1 MPRVIAAAEKAGALG
16 AFLSGSGSTIAAVT
30 LTRSTQSWRSH
41 VARGKIDIA
50 RTIIITTADNDGAQI
65 KLHQTSESNFRW
77 VTDLKISNSS
87 PSTSF
92 SDAAVDFAPAIL
104 RGILYALSFIYE
116 RIVQLRLY
124 LYRKRIFR
132 ERTLGCLVISI
143 GNLTVGGHGQD
154 ADRRKIRARLASR
167 RTPRRH
173 SQPRL
178 QRACRVPSKRSWLD
192 RLQNKDVDPPRVVSD
207 GKSLLL
213 DSLTAGD
220 EPYML
225 AHNLKDVI
233 VLVDKDRVKSGLFA
247 IDKWKVD
254 TLLLDDGLQYLHLK
268 HRLDI
273 VLVDR
278 QAPFGNEFLLP
289 RGTLREPPRNLRR
302 ASYIFITK
310 STGEPNDAL
319 IERIRRYNRTAEIIE
334 CAHKPLYLQNIF
346 TGEQLPLERLRD
358 TFIGSICGI
367 AAPESFEDG
376 LRKLGA
382 RIDLAKRYIDHH
394 RYTEAELQ
402 SFINRCIR
410 RDLEMIVTTEKDAV
424 RMPRLAETE

>member
-1 MPRVIAAAEKAGALG
+1 MSRSFENLEQFAIDVILERRGG
-16 AFLSGSGSTIAAVT
+16 VRAAV
-30 LTRSTQSWRSH
+30 
-41 VARGKIDIA
+41 
-50 RTIIITTADNDGAQI
+50 
-65 KLHQTSESNFRW
+65 
-77 VTDLKISNSS
+77 
-87 PSTSF
+87 
-92 SDAAVDFAPAIL
+92 L
-104 RGILYALSFIYE
+104 RGFLYLLSLIYE
-116 RIVQLRLY
+116 RLVQVRLF

-132 ERTLGCLVISI
+132 ERALGCLVISI
-143 GNLTVGGHGQD
+143 GNLTVGGTGKTPIVEKF
-154 ADRRKIRARLASR
+154 ARALQKGGRHVAILSR
-167 RTPRRH
+167 GYKSVPR
-173 SQPRL
+173 
-178 QRACRVPSKRSWLD
+178 PSKRGWLAKLRGD
-192 RLQNKDVDPPRVVSD
+192 NPAPPRVVSD

-225 AHNLKDVI
+225 AHNLKNVV

-247 IDKWKVD
+247 IENMNAD

-310 STGEPNDAL
+310 STGESNEGL
-319 IERIRRYNRTAEIIE
+319 IKRVRRYNRTAEIIE
-334 CAHKPLYLQNIF
+334 CAHKALHLQNVI
-346 TGEQLPLERLRD
+346 TGKIAPLEKLD
-358 TFIGSICGI
+358 GTFIGSICGI

-382 RIDLAKRYIDHH
+382 RIEIAKRYIDHH
-394 RYTEAELQ
+394 RYTETELR

-424 RMPRLAETE
+424 RFPLLGKAEVPIFFLRVEIEILSGHETWEHCVARICQPQPILTPERFFA

>member
-1 MPRVIAAAEKAGALG
+1 MGRTAENLEQFAIDVILERRHGFRAGL
-16 AFLSGSGSTIAAVT
+16 
-30 LTRSTQSWRSH
+30 
-41 VARGKIDIA
+41 
-50 RTIIITTADNDGAQI
+50 
-65 KLHQTSESNFRW
+65 
-77 VTDLKISNSS
+77 
-87 PSTSF
+87 
-92 SDAAVDFAPAIL
+92 L
-104 RGILYALSFIYE
+104 RGILYGLSFIYE

-124 LYRKRIFR
+124 LYRKRILR

-143 GNLTVGGHGQD
+143 GNLTVGGTGKTPIVEKFARALQLGGRRVAILSRGYKSVPRPSPRGWFHRLRHG
-154 ADRRKIRARLASR
+154 
-167 RTPRRH
+167 TE
-173 SQPRL
+173 
-178 QRACRVPSKRSWLD
+178 
-192 RLQNKDVDPPRVVSD
+192 DPPRVVSD

-233 VLVDKDRVKSGLFA
+233 VLVDKDRVKSGLMA

-310 STGEPNDAL
+310 STGESNEAL
-319 IERIRRYNRTAEIIE
+319 VARIRRYNRTAEIIE
-334 CAHKPLYLQNIF
+334 CSHKPLYLENIL
-346 TGEQLPLERLRD
+346 TGEILPLKRLRG
-358 TFIGSICGI
+358 TYIGSICGI
-367 AAPESFEDG
+367 AAPESFEGG
-376 LRKLGA
+376 LRQLGA
-382 RIDLAKRYIDHH
+382 RVDLAKNYIDHH
-394 RYTEAELQ
+394 RYTEAEMQ
-402 SFINRCIR
+402 SFINRCLR

-424 RMPRLAETE
+424 RMPRMTDTPVPIYFLRVEIEILSGQESWEHCVGRICQPQPMLSPERFFA